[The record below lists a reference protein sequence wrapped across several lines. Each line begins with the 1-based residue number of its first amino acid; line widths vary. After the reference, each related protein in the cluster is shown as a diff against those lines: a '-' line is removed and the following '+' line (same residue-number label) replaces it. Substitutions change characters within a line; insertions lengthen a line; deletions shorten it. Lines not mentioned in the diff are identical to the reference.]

1 MRVPWR
7 KMGYVNVSGK
17 AQTWTPAIVSATT
30 KLHLH
35 VRFTENVNLRLR
47 LGLLQDWTQQ
57 LPTKH
62 EIQVVSKN
70 VLCLGLLLDFMVVVT
85 LVSWLVTANCG
96 FLSSENS
103 NTCTYTMFWKK
114 QSSSGVLLLQTE
126 LYSKPTFHFNCCVLP
141 SVTYLEACLR
151 EWDILQISQQCSYWD
166 SFLQDLP
173 CTWQLSETF

>member
-1 MRVPWR
+1 
-7 KMGYVNVSGK
+7 MGYVNVSGK

-85 LVSWLVTANCG
+85 LVS
-96 FLSSENS
+96 
-103 NTCTYTMFWKK
+103 
-114 QSSSGVLLLQTE
+114 
-126 LYSKPTFHFNCCVLP
+126 
-141 SVTYLEACLR
+141 
-151 EWDILQISQQCSYWD
+151 
-166 SFLQDLP
+166 
-173 CTWQLSETF
+173 